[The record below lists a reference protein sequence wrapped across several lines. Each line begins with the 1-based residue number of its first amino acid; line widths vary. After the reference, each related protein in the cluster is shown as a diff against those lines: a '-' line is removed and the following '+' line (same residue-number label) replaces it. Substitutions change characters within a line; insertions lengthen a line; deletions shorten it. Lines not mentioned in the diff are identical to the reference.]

1 MLVLII
7 LQKRERH
14 SSQCRMVSDGN
25 TWLCSDLL
33 FIAPLSSIIV
43 TTTKVV
49 LLATYA
55 VRRSPTLPSK
65 CLEHRVATCRNFIY
79 LFIDTVGSQP
89 RPIVELGVGTKKAPR
104 NT

>member
-25 TWLCSDLL
+25 TWLRSDLL

-55 VRRSPTLPSK
+55 VRRLWFDVRRR
-65 CLEHRVATCRNFIY
+65 CLANASNIGWRLAVILFIY
-79 LFIDTVGSQP
+79 L
-89 RPIVELGVGTKKAPR
+89 
-104 NT
+104 